1 MNRLVS
7 ILMLA
12 GFAAQ
17 HFVCCC
23 SGQGADVCDHGHSRL
38 DPICAIAE
46 SLNDAECHCGHDHA
60 APTENSPA
68 ESEEH
73 PSDGSHGHHIC
84 VASHVFFVLTP
95 RAAVPPS
102 YACQHYFL
110 LPVDSSLF
118 AMMVSSTSAVHD
130 GVDSGTPFSAQARR
144 SALGVYR
151 I

>member
-1 MNRLVS
+1 MNRWVS

-17 HFVCCC
+17 HFMCCC
-23 SGQGADVCDHGHSRL
+23 SGQGADVCDHGHSHSES
-38 DPICAIAE
+38 ICAIAE
-46 SLNDAECHCGHDHA
+46 SPIDAECHCGHEHA
-60 APTENSPA
+60 APTESDLA
-68 ESEEH
+68 EHENV

-118 AMMVSSTSAVHD
+118 AMMVSSTMAVHD
-130 GVDSGTPFSAQARR
+130 GVDSGTPRAAQARR